1 MLKTCNS
8 LLRKLSKSCDT
19 EFCGR
24 ILLFL
29 ATIYPISERSALN
42 VMGKVNVANVTYYEE
57 KEAFEQNLGLAPHA
71 AATSAEGI
79 AVQVRTLFVS
89 VCNNSDSSNST
100 RRMVRRMARR
110 WRSRACPPTTST
122 ANFGNCR

>member
-42 VMGKVNVANVTYYEE
+42 VMGKVNVGNMTYFEDRETFLQNVGNIHP
-57 KEAFEQNLGLAPHA
+57 A
-71 AATSAEGI
+71 
-79 AVQVRTLFVS
+79 QVGELS
-89 VCNNSDSSNST
+89 HLPSLS
-100 RRMVRRMARR
+100 
-110 WRSRACPPTTST
+110 
-122 ANFGNCR
+122 GN